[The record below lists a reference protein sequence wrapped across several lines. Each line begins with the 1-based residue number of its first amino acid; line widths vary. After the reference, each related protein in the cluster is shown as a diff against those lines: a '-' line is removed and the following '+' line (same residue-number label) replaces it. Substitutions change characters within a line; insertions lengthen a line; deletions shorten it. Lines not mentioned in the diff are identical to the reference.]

1 MKTSLRLKLISFL
14 RAHSLLSCRLWF
26 IIPLTILILFPAQ
39 AQLKAD
45 KSVFDFGQIREGIN
59 IPVKFK
65 LTNTGSQTI
74 KLKEIRTFA
83 ACVQKSPLEK
93 TTLGPG
99 ESIELDYV
107 FESLG
112 YGGANIEKEIQIFY
126 EGSDLPLTIKFKGT
140 VSPLEDYQAPVGE
153 VIYNFFALIDIR
165 PPYLYQREHILGAI
179 NIPAE
184 QILAWATD
192 VAPYVT
198 DDMIIYIYDENG
210 HLADEIV
217 KKLRAKGHLQY
228 VSLVGGLQEWKKQYG
243 QKGVICL
250 KKFK

>member
-1 MKTSLRLKLISFL
+1 MNTPLRLKLE
-14 RAHSLLSCRLWF
+14 SLLKFYSLFFGRIVL
-26 IIPLTILILFPAQ
+26 IISLTLLLLLSAR
-39 AQLKAD
+39 AQLKVD
-45 KSVFDFGQIREGIN
+45 KSVFDFRQIREGIN

-65 LTNTGSQTI
+65 LTNIGSQTI

-83 ACVQKSPLEK
+83 KCVQRRPLK
-93 TTLGPG
+93 KNTLGPG

-112 YGGANIEKEIQIFY
+112 YGGATIEKGIQVFY
-126 EGSDLPLTIKFKGT
+126 EGSDAPLIIKFKGK
-140 VSPLEDYQAPVGE
+140 VLPLEDYQAPVGE

-165 PPYLYQREHILGAI
+165 PPQFYQRERILGAI
-179 NIPAE
+179 NIPAGE
-184 QILAWATD
+184 ILAWAD
-192 VAPYVT
+192 QVAPHVT

-243 QKGVICL
+243 QKGVI
-250 KKFK
+250 KYKFK